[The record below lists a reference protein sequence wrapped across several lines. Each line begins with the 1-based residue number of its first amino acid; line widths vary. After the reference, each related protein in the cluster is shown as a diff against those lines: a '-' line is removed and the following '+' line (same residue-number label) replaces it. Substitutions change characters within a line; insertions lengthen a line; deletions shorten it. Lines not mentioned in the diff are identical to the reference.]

1 MPLVTIVT
9 GLLLAALGVSAYLSS
24 GTSSLHPLGPAFL
37 GLLLVGFGIA
47 ARSPGMKKHAMHGAA
62 VVGLLGALGTLG
74 GAFAMSRRGVPL
86 SSGPGMAVVASV
98 VIFVAFEVLC
108 VLSFIAARKAR
119 QSNASA

>member
-1 MPLVTIVT
+1 MPLVTIIT
-9 GLLLAALGVSAYLSS
+9 GLLLAALGVSAYLGS

-62 VVGLLGALGTLG
+62 VVGLLGGLGTLG
-74 GAFAMSRRGVPL
+74 GMFAMRHRGVPL

-98 VIFVAFEVLC
+98 VIFLLFEALC
-108 VLSFIAARKAR
+108 VRSFIAARKAR
-119 QSNASA
+119 EAGVTA

>member
-1 MPLVTIVT
+1 MPLVTIIT
-9 GLLLAALGVSAYLSS
+9 GLLLAALGVSAYLGS

-74 GAFAMSRRGVPL
+74 GAFAMNHRGVPL

-98 VIFVAFEVLC
+98 AIFLVFELLC
-108 VLSFIAARKAR
+108 ILSFVAARKAR
-119 QSNASA
+119 QAGTAA